1 MSTQKVFKESVVNS
15 LRERVKTDVSNYQ
28 FDEPWVEKLFPE
40 RSLFATT
47 KLAELPDDLLL
58 MPEGDEKFD
67 LENSERLYSALRGL
81 TLTQAADPRLWTY
94 LTHIKYWKYMRKRW
108 PIKVGAEA
116 DKVKGSIISRYFLVG
131 DKARALT
138 RNGVARLW
146 WAGHTCYS
154 STPAGSEFAYA
165 KALFATQD
173 VYASLMERAFSKN
186 KKIIQP
192 VLSVLTKELEKGSP
206 FDDRDKVRDLGK
218 HLVLLGGAMVLDILD
233 PATIE
238 TIVEKFIADLEENE
252 QVSEK
257 EIDLAK

>member
-15 LRERVKTDVSNYQ
+15 LRERLKTDVSSYQ
-28 FDEPWVEKLFPE
+28 LDEPWVENLFSE

-58 MPEGDEKFD
+58 MPEGDKNFD
-67 LENSERLYSALRGL
+67 LENSELLYSALPGL

-108 PIKVGAEA
+108 
-116 DKVKGSIISRYFLVG
+116 SINNAVETDSKRSSIVSRYFLVG

-154 STPAGSEFAYA
+154 SGAVGNEFAYA

-186 KKIIQP
+186 RRIIQP
-192 VLSVLTKELEKGSP
+192 VLSVLSKKLKEGAH
-206 FDDRDKVRDLGK
+206 FDVRENRHRDNVRDLGK

-238 TIVEKFIADLEENE
+238 GIVEKFIAELVEEP
-252 QVSEK
+252 QTSV
-257 EIDLAK
+257 

>member
-1 MSTQKVFKESVVNS
+1 
-15 LRERVKTDVSNYQ
+15 
-28 FDEPWVEKLFPE
+28 
-40 RSLFATT
+40 
-47 KLAELPDDLLL
+47 
-58 MPEGDEKFD
+58 
-67 LENSERLYSALRGL
+67 
-81 TLTQAADPRLWTY
+81 
-94 LTHIKYWKYMRKRW
+94 MRKRW

-154 STPAGSEFAYA
+154 SAPTGSEFAYA

-252 QVSEK
+252 RVSEK
-257 EIDLAK
+257 EIELAK